1 MGIQGLNMTKEQ
13 ILASN
18 YVYSGRAINL
28 RVDTVKLPS
37 GRRTTRETI
46 EHPDCIVVVPVDEQ
60 DNVLMV
66 RQFRHP
72 VNRTL
77 LELPAGGVEK
87 GERPRDAVRRELQ
100 EEIGYLPQRVKSL
113 GGFYSAP
120 GFCTEYLYL
129 YLATKLT
136 PSRLVASDTEEI
148 EVVKMPLPQIPN
160 LIASGQ
166 ICDAKSVA
174 GLLRYLREN

>member
-1 MGIQGLNMTKEQ
+1 MAEEKIVSSKH
-13 ILASN
+13 
-18 YVYSGRAINL
+18 VFRGRAVSL
-28 RVDTVKLPS
+28 RVDTVELPS
-37 GRRTTRETI
+37 GRHTTRETV
-46 EHPDCIVVVPVDEQ
+46 EHPDCIVVVPVDEEG
-60 DNVLMV
+60 NVLLV

-77 LELPAGGVEK
+77 LELPAGGIEK
-87 GERPRDAVRRELQ
+87 SETPEDAVRRELQ
-100 EEIGYLPQRVKSL
+100 EEIGYLPGRVESL

-129 YLATKLT
+129 YLATELT

-148 EVVKMPLPQIPN
+148 EVVKVPLKKIPD
-160 LIASGQ
+160 LISSGQ

-174 GLLRYLREN
+174 GLLRYLRERS

>member
-1 MGIQGLNMTKEQ
+1 MAEEKIVSSKH
-13 ILASN
+13 
-18 YVYSGRAINL
+18 VFRGRAVSL
-28 RVDTVKLPS
+28 RVDTVELPS
-37 GRRTTRETI
+37 GRHTTRETV
-46 EHPDCIVVVPVDEQ
+46 EHPDCIVVVPVDEEG
-60 DNVLMV
+60 NVLLV

-77 LELPAGGVEK
+77 LELPAGGIEK
-87 GERPRDAVRRELQ
+87 SETPENAVCRELQ
-100 EEIGYLPQRVKSL
+100 EEIGYLPGRVESL

-129 YLATKLT
+129 YLATELT

-148 EVVKMPLPQIPN
+148 EVERVPLARLPD

-166 ICDAKSVA
+166 ICDGKSVA
-174 GLLRYLREN
+174 GLLRYLAERI

>member
-1 MGIQGLNMTKEQ
+1 MAEEKIVSSKH
-13 ILASN
+13 
-18 YVYSGRAINL
+18 VFRGRAVSL
-28 RVDTVKLPS
+28 RVDTVELPS
-37 GRRTTRETI
+37 GRHTTRETV
-46 EHPDCIVVVPVDEQ
+46 EHPDCIVVVPVDEEG
-60 DNVLMV
+60 NVLLV

-77 LELPAGGVEK
+77 LELPAGGIEK
-87 GERPRDAVRRELQ
+87 GETPEDAVRRELQ
-100 EEIGYLPQRVKSL
+100 EEIGYLPGRVESL

-129 YLATKLT
+129 YLATELT

-148 EVVKMPLPQIPN
+148 EVVKVPLKKIPD
-160 LIASGQ
+160 LISSGQ

-174 GLLRYLREN
+174 GLLRYLRERS

>member
-1 MGIQGLNMTKEQ
+1 MAEEKIVSSKH
-13 ILASN
+13 
-18 YVYSGRAINL
+18 VFRGRAVSL
-28 RVDTVKLPS
+28 RVDTVELPS
-37 GRRTTRETI
+37 GRHTTRETV
-46 EHPDCIVVVPVDEQ
+46 EHPDCIVVVPVDGEG
-60 DNVLMV
+60 NVLLV

-77 LELPAGGVEK
+77 LELPAGGIEK
-87 GERPRDAVRRELQ
+87 GETPEDAVRRELQ
-100 EEIGYLPQRVKSL
+100 EEIGYLPGRVESL

-129 YLATKLT
+129 YLATELT

-148 EVVKMPLPQIPN
+148 EVVKMPLARIPDLVSN
-160 LIASGQ
+160 GQ

-174 GLLRYLREN
+174 GLLRYLAEKP

>member
-1 MGIQGLNMTKEQ
+1 MAEEKIVSSKH
-13 ILASN
+13 
-18 YVYSGRAINL
+18 VFRGRAVSL
-28 RVDTVKLPS
+28 RVDTVELPS
-37 GRRTTRETI
+37 GRHTTRETV
-46 EHPDCIVVVPVDEQ
+46 EHPDCIVVVPVDGEG
-60 DNVLMV
+60 NVLLV

-77 LELPAGGVEK
+77 LELPAGGIEK
-87 GERPRDAVRRELQ
+87 GETPEDAVRRELQ
-100 EEIGYLPQRVKSL
+100 EEIGYLPGRVESL

-129 YLATKLT
+129 YLATELT

-148 EVVKMPLPQIPN
+148 EVVKVPLKKIPD
-160 LIASGQ
+160 LISSGQ

-174 GLLRYLREN
+174 GLLRYLRERS